1 MNFIQRLGFFS
12 VGLIMGIGIL
22 MFFLGGKKAS
32 CDYSPNARTLKNIR
46 NKERIFSENALTYFN
61 VNDIDTAV
69 VSTILKSGNVDFGKS
84 DTKKQ
89 PCKVYF
95 ISEEIDSLKLNLE
108 LEIENCIEKAVI
120 KSVKKLDYK

>member
-46 NKERIFSENALTYFN
+46 NKERSFSEDALSHFSN
-61 VNDIDTAV
+61 NNLDTSAV
-69 VSTILKSGNVDFGKS
+69 TNILKSGDVDFSKS
-84 DTKKQ
+84 DTKSE
-89 PCKVYF
+89 PCKIYF
-95 ISEEIDSLKLNLE
+95 ISEELE
-108 LEIENCIEKAVI
+108 SGEFEIEVENCRNKAII
-120 KSVKKLDYK
+120 KSVNKIQ

>member
-46 NKERIFSENALTYFN
+46 IKERIFSEAALSNISTN
-61 VNDIDTAV
+61 NLDTSV

-84 DTKKQ
+84 DTKRK

-95 ISEEIDSLKLNLE
+95 ISEELE
-108 LEIENCIEKAVI
+108 SGEFEIEVENCNEKAVI
-120 KSVKKLDYK
+120 KSLQKVD